1 MHTKLSISILAALA
15 LSVAAGARAQTTRSD
30 QAAAPSRP
38 PTNDEINSAE
48 TGSPASVDYAKRK
61 ISKHKTTNEEIEAA
75 EKGAPASTDY
85 GNREVKSDGN
95 SNAEWR
101 ALDKGVP
108 DSVQGDVIEGQSA
121 TGSGE

>member
-1 MHTKLSISILAALA
+1 MQTKLSISILAALA
-15 LSVAAGARAQTTRSD
+15 LSVAAGRVARAQTTTSD
-30 QAAAPSRP
+30 QATA
-38 PTNDEINSAE
+38 PTNDEIDAEE
-48 TGSPASVDYAKRK
+48 TGSPASVDYPKRT
-61 ISKHKTTNEEIEAA
+61 ISKHKATNEEIDAA